1 MIAVA
6 VGGGMAIGSGFAFLW
21 RRDRPGQ
28 LLALMLLSVGLAVA
42 LAGAGAWVPA
52 VLEALLLGG
61 SGVAVLAALDP
72 GSAGAEEGDA
82 PRTALSVVIPGAA
95 AVLTFALLVG
105 VGAATT
111 AGFPG
116 SAAAPSPVRVATAFL
131 LGAGVPVM
139 GILVLAAFVLISAA
153 VLVRRDRRE
162 VVEEQAEAAR
172 RRRLLEQRRRAEQRA
187 AARAAARAQRR
198 GGRG

>member
-21 RRDRPGQ
+21 RRDRSGQ
-28 LLALMLLSVGLAVA
+28 LLALLVLSLGLAVA
-42 LAGAGAWVPA
+42 MAGAGAWVPA

-61 SGVAVLAALDP
+61 SGVAVLTALDA
-72 GSAGAEEGDA
+72 GSPGAEEGGA
-82 PRTALSVVIPGAA
+82 RRTARAVTVPVVAG
-95 AVLTFALLVG
+95 VVTFVVLVG

-116 SAAAPSPVRVATAFL
+116 TSTAPSPERVGEAFL
-131 LGAGVPVM
+131 LGSGVPVL
-139 GILVLAAFVLISAA
+139 GAVVLGAFLLVSAA
-153 VLVRRDRRE
+153 VLIRRDLRE
-162 VVEEQAEAAR
+162 VVDEQAEAAR

-187 AARAAARAQRR
+187 AARAAARGQRR

>member
-6 VGGGMAIGSGFAFLW
+6 VGGGVAIGSGFAFLW
-21 RRDRPGQ
+21 RHDRPGQ
-28 LLALMLLSVGLAVA
+28 LLALLLLSIGLGVA
-42 LAGAGAWVPA
+42 MAGAGAWVPA
-52 VLEALLLGG
+52 AVEVVLLGG
-61 SGVAVLAALDP
+61 SGVAVLTALDP
-72 GSAGAEEGDA
+72 GSAGAAEGGA
-82 PRTALSVVIPGAA
+82 PRTALSVAIPGAA

-105 VGAATT
+105 VGATTT

-116 SAAAPSPVRVATAFL
+116 TAAAPSPARVGTAFL
-131 LGAGVPVM
+131 LGAGVPVL
-139 GILVLAAFVLISAA
+139 GILILAAFVLISAA

-172 RRRLLEQRRRAEQRA
+172 RRRLREQRRRAEQRA

>member
-21 RRDRPGQ
+21 RQDRPSQ
-28 LLALMLLSVGLAVA
+28 LLALLLLSLGLAVA
-42 LAGAGAWVPA
+42 MAGTGAWVPA

-61 SGVAVLAALDP
+61 SGVAVLTALDP
-72 GSAGAEEGDA
+72 GSAGADEGGA
-82 PRTALSVVIPGAA
+82 PRTALSVTIPAAA
-95 AVLTFALLVG
+95 AVLTFLLLVG
-105 VGAATT
+105 VGAATR
-111 AGFPG
+111 AGFP
-116 SAAAPSPVRVATAFL
+116 STSAAPSPVRVATAFL
-131 LGAGVPVM
+131 LGTGVPVL
-139 GILVLAAFVLISAA
+139 GTLVLAAFLLVSAA
-153 VLVRRDRRE
+153 VLIRRDRRE
-162 VVEEQAEAAR
+162 VVDEQAEAAR